1 MKAKIMI
8 CCGAGMSSS
17 VLVEQMK
24 KAAKKQ
30 GDEVEITAMA
40 AEALMQHLQFETYDV
55 VMLGPQLAF
64 MADRLESFLK
74 DKGPHGTA
82 IPFEVINPLDY
93 GRLRGAAVLARAE
106 ELILKNK
113 K

>member
-1 MKAKIMI
+1 MKIMI

-24 KAAKKQ
+24 KAARKQ
-30 GDEVEITAMA
+30 GDDVEIRAMA

-64 MADRLESFLK
+64 MAARLEEFLK
-74 DKGPHGTA
+74 DKGPNGKA
-82 IPFEVINPLDY
+82 IPFEVINSLDY
-93 GRLRGAAVLARAE
+93 GRLRGAAVLARAKQ
-106 ELILKNK
+106 LIKEK
-113 K
+113 QK